1 LCNASVQEYYLYGA
15 DRAVSDDAIQRV
27 RAATVRINAS
37 STSKSAA
44 SSDWLVRKKFSLSDQ
59 SVANYKWAA
68 GTPPIQARALVLAGQ
83 TLFVA
88 GPPDVLNEEQAFE
101 NPDDPATQAKLAAQA
116 AALEGRQG
124 GQLLAVSAADGKLL
138 AARELGAMPAFDGMA
153 AAQGRLYVS
162 TVDGRVIC
170 LGSEGTDLPAVS
182 DVQLSPLDISIKPVP
197 AEVLPEL
204 EPSLAG
210 EFARVV
216 GAQVTKSELGYHVRA
231 VDKKSGLALQKLPA
245 SVQDKIALKVR
256 LKSAADGALRNAFL
270 VFGETAD
277 ETRLVKCG
285 LRFLMGKA
293 VIIQGPFTGG
303 TTADKEIE
311 LDEAKEYEIQVT
323 ADLKAGQAT
332 MQVAG
337 ATVTAKLD
345 PCPASVS
352 YVGYAVLNAAADFS
366 AVETTQ
372 P

>member
-1 LCNASVQEYYLYGA
+1 
-15 DRAVSDDAIQRV
+15 
-27 RAATVRINAS
+27 
-37 STSKSAA
+37 
-44 SSDWLVRKKFSLSDQ
+44 
-59 SVANYKWAA
+59 
-68 GTPPIQARALVLAGQ
+68 
-83 TLFVA
+83 
-88 GPPDVLNEEQAFE
+88 
-101 NPDDPATQAKLAAQA
+101 
-116 AALEGRQG
+116 
-124 GQLLAVSAADGKLL
+124 
-138 AARELGAMPAFDGMA
+138 M
-153 AAQGRLYVS
+153 
-162 TVDGRVIC
+162 IC

-204 EPSLAG
+204 GPSLAG
-210 EFARVV
+210 EFAQVV
-216 GAQVTKSELGYHVRA
+216 GARSRNPSWAITSA
-231 VDKKSGLALQKLPA
+231 AADKKSGLALKKLPA
-245 SVQDKIALKVR
+245 SVQDKIELKVR
-256 LKSAADGALRNAFL
+256 LKSATDGALRNGFL

-277 ETRLVKCG
+277 ESGLVKCG

-323 ADLKAGQAT
+323 ADLKAGQVT

-366 AVETTQ
+366 AVETAQ